1 VDVILKIK
9 LKEGEA
15 TPTRRTKRGSIK
27 TPVGKA
33 CHDLGWTEGRAARE
47 VIK

>member
-1 VDVILKIK
+1 MILKIK

-15 TPTRRTKRGSIK
+15 TPTRCTKRGSIK

-33 CHDLGWTEGRAARE
+33 CHNLGWVEGRATRE